1 MKKFVECEHCKGKK
15 MCTVSG
21 GRSCHTCL
29 AAAGRKRR
37 DWATVRCSFCGGR
50 GMALVEVEEEAP
62 KEEPKAEEAPQ
73 AEEGGAEKAEEPA
86 EAEPDKPKPAK
97 KAKKARKA
105 RKARKAKK
113 RAKGGGKRR
122 KKK

>member
-73 AEEGGAEKAEEPA
+73 AEEGGAEKA
-86 EAEPDKPKPAK
+86 
-97 KAKKARKA
+97 RKA

>member
-1 MKKFVECEHCKGKK
+1 MKKFVECEHCNGKK
-15 MCTVSG
+15 TCTASG

-62 KEEPKAEEAPQ
+62 KEEPEAEEAPQ
-73 AEEGGAEKAEEPA
+73 AEEGETEKAEEPA

-97 KAKKARKA
+97 KARRPKKS
-105 RKARKAKK
+105 
-113 RAKGGGKRR
+113 AKGGVRRR